1 MLNRRLQ
8 RPTRDSFRAPDRAV
22 ETDRSGND
30 DHRGQRERQQEAS
43 NHSIGNTVHLVA
55 EFGFT
60 GGKVPALPFTAAPG
74 EDS

>member
-1 MLNRRLQ
+1 
-8 RPTRDSFRAPDRAV
+8 
-22 ETDRSGND
+22 
-30 DHRGQRERQQEAS
+30 
-43 NHSIGNTVHLVA
+43 VA